1 MIKNIIVSNFK
12 QELFASVFVKSST
25 GFYKTENNLPIHQL
39 LSKNLY
45 DLLVTTDS
53 ALLKEMQLTQLN
65 SKKAEL
71 QRKIINFKE
80 KILKDNIDLENEKDD
95 QLMEKC

>member
-1 MIKNIIVSNFK
+1 
-12 QELFASVFVKSST
+12 
-25 GFYKTENNLPIHQL
+25 
-39 LSKNLY
+39 
-45 DLLVTTDS
+45 
-53 ALLKEMQLTQLN
+53 MQLTQLN